1 MKKFG
6 WYKHSEDGG
15 GMIAAACCCYYF
27 SFYVIISNSQYV
39 CVHLAE
45 SDSDDDIAYLD
56 DDSGFCA
63 SLM

>member
-1 MKKFG
+1 MLTPLTCTATLKRL
-6 WYKHSEDGG
+6 HSFP
-15 GMIAAACCCYYF
+15 CC
-27 SFYVIISNSQYV
+27 S
-39 CVHLAE
+39 AE